1 MKKLLVVGVIGLF
14 LGLAVAPSINA
25 NVSKES
31 ELVEITTEICGLD
44 GGKHTVQLTKEE
56 AEEVDRLFENIRLQ
70 LNESNSREE
79 VNRIFKEVV
88 VKLDKYGLLGG
99 LSVKQ
104 VQRLAMERYQDSK
117 EFKISDTLRSRLQK
131 NTSNFLCLIAGYTNG
146 TNFDSQ
152 LELFCVRIAFLLSFI
167 GPIFF
172 NKFHLYTSIFF
183 LYLILNTINPFNP
196 ISIVSRINLGGEK
209 GGGWF
214 PEFEEYY
221 AHGWLHT
228 TGVFGIKKCEGLFI
242 GTIPLRETA
251 IISNGFMFIFNPGVI
266 GFTGLHIYNPSTT
279 SHFYLGSA
287 LLVNLKEV

>member
-14 LGLAVAPSINA
+14 LGLAIAPIINA
-25 NVSKES
+25 NVEKES
-31 ELVEITTEICGLD
+31 ELADIVTEICGLS

-56 AEEVDRLFENIRLQ
+56 VEEVEQ
-70 LNESNSREE
+70 LIDDIKRQLDEVETRGETVEIFNEAIVE
-79 VNRIFKEVV
+79 
-88 VKLDKYGLLGG
+88 LDKYGLLGR

-104 VQRLAMERYQDSK
+104 AQRLVKGKYQD
-117 EFKISDTLRSRLQK
+117 FKMIKNLDKLSRRFQE
-131 NTSNFLCLIAGYTNG
+131 NTSNYLCLITGVTNG

-172 NKFHLYTSIFF
+172 NKFHLYTSIIF

-196 ISIVSRINLGGEK
+196 ISIITRINLGGEK

-266 GFTGLHIYNPSTT
+266 GFTGLHIYNPATT
-279 SHFYLGSA
+279 NHFFLGSA